1 MIPLGGLLAR
11 LLGPLLKNGLS
22 LIGNVRK
29 SLVQSVVVPLELK
42 TEDSAADAVSK
53 KNIFGSGATIFKFSN
68 EALTDIIKIV
78 KSLEESGLLM
88 KGVSKTIEKE
98 VKEKNRGFLDMLAAT
113 LAASL
118 LESTLTGKRVVR
130 GGDAVIRAGEGIIK
144 TIIKAVLTVSLML
157 PDPLTGFEIQKYYK
171 KDAQVISKNESR
183 FNGVYS
189 RNNLSKI
196 KDGAYANSKINK

>member
-53 KNIFGSGATIFKFSN
+53 KNIFGSGATIFKFS

-171 KDAQVISKNESR
+171 KDAQVISKNEFR

>member
-22 LIGNVRK
+22 LIGNVLK

-144 TIIKAVLTVSLML
+144 TIIKAVFTVSLML